1 LTVQVKFLGS
11 EKLWRAEA
19 RQKHSFVDAPIFEE
33 VTMPRVSMRS
43 VIGSLTI
50 AVLAA
55 TADVALAGPPLLCH
69 PFDIGTAKSL
79 TWDNSN
85 GWQGR
90 TAATNMKTLVA
101 DTEAILTP
109 DTPVIVRMETLRRA
123 ALYASTDA
131 QVATELF
138 TRLQARASTAKKGG
152 LETFDAGYLIET
164 FREITRRGN
173 DGWKREDGA
182 QVQTAAL
189 QSLLGNAD
197 GEAMV
202 QQSLAANAGNPSIEF
217 AAALIAA
224 SYKGRNADYLKH
236 AQKARAGAAQDA
248 LLTKNLNHISG
259 T

>member
-1 LTVQVKFLGS
+1 MT
-11 EKLWRAEA
+11 
-19 RQKHSFVDAPIFEE
+19 
-33 VTMPRVSMRS
+33 RVSMRS
-43 VIGSLTI
+43 VIASLTLV
-50 AVLAA
+50 ALAA
-55 TADVALAGPPLLCH
+55 TADVAFAGPPLLCH

-79 TWDNSN
+79 TWDNSH

-90 TAATNMKTLVA
+90 VGAANMKTLVA

-138 TRLQARASTAKKGG
+138 TRLQARAASAKAGG
-152 LETFDAGYLIET
+152 LETFDAGYFIET
-164 FREITRRGN
+164 MREVARRNGN
-173 DGWKREDGA
+173 SWKREDGTE
-182 QVQTAAL
+182 VQLVAL
-189 QSLLGNAD
+189 RSLLDKAN

-202 QQSLAANAGNPSIEF
+202 HQALAARANEPAIEL

-224 SYKGRNADYLKH
+224 SYEGRNGDYVKH
-236 AQKARAGAAQDA
+236 AQKARAGAAKDP
-248 LLTKNLNHISG
+248 LVTKNLDHISG

>member
-1 LTVQVKFLGS
+1 MTRSRTLISLRSATGILTL
-11 EKLWRAEA
+11 
-19 RQKHSFVDAPIFEE
+19 I
-33 VTMPRVSMRS
+33 T
-43 VIGSLTI
+43 
-50 AVLAA
+50 LAA
-55 TADVALAGPPLLCH
+55 TADIAMAGPPLLCH

-90 TAATNMKTLVA
+90 VSATNMKTLVA
-101 DTEAILTP
+101 DTEALLTP

-123 ALYASTDA
+123 ALYASTDT
-131 QVATELF
+131 QIATELF
-138 TRLQARASTAKKGG
+138 TRMQARASTAKSGS

-164 FREITRRGN
+164 LRQITNRH
-173 DGWKREDGA
+173 DWKRDDGA
-182 QVQTAAL
+182 QIQFAAL
-189 QSLLGNAD
+189 KSMLGNAD

-202 QQSLAANAGNPSIEF
+202 QQTLAARNGEPALEF

-224 SYKGRNADYLKH
+224 SHKGRQADYAKH

-248 LLTKNLNHISG
+248 LVAKNLGHIG

>member
-1 LTVQVKFLGS
+1 MT
-11 EKLWRAEA
+11 
-19 RQKHSFVDAPIFEE
+19 
-33 VTMPRVSMRS
+33 RVSLRS
-43 VIGSLTI
+43 TTGILTLV
-50 AVLAA
+50 ALAA
-55 TADVALAGPPLLCH
+55 TADVAMAGPPLLCH

-85 GWQGR
+85 SWQGR
-90 TAATNMKTLVA
+90 VDATNMKTLAA
-101 DTEAILTP
+101 DTEALLTP

-123 ALYASTDA
+123 AIYASTDA

-138 TRLQARASTAKKGG
+138 TRMQARASSAKSGG

-164 FREITRRGN
+164 FRQISDMERWTRD
-173 DGWKREDGA
+173 DGSKI
-182 QVQTAAL
+182 QFAAL
-189 QSLLGNAD
+189 KSLVGKAD

-202 QQSLAANAGNPSIEF
+202 QQTLAARNGEPALEF

-224 SYKGRNADYLKH
+224 SHKDRRADYEKH

-248 LLTKNLNHISG
+248 LLTKNLGHISG

>member
-1 LTVQVKFLGS
+1 MTRL
-11 EKLWRAEA
+11 
-19 RQKHSFVDAPIFEE
+19 
-33 VTMPRVSMRS
+33 SMRS
-43 VIGSLTI
+43 VIGSLTL

-79 TWDNSN
+79 TWDSSH

-123 ALYASTDA
+123 AVYASTDSQA
-131 QVATELF
+131 ATELL
-138 TRLQARASTAKKGG
+138 TRLQARASSAKKGG

-164 FREITRRGN
+164 FRQISRMH
-173 DGWKREDGA
+173 DWKRDDGA
-182 QVQTAAL
+182 TIQTAAL
-189 QSLLGNAD
+189 KSLVDKSD
-197 GEAMV
+197 GEAMI
-202 QQSLAANAGNPSIEF
+202 QQSLAANADNPSIEF

-224 SYKGRNADYLKH
+224 SYKGRNADYEKH
-236 AQKARAGAAQDA
+236 ARKARAGAAQDA
-248 LLTKNLNHISG
+248 LLTKNLGHISG

>member
-1 LTVQVKFLGS
+1 MT
-11 EKLWRAEA
+11 
-19 RQKHSFVDAPIFEE
+19 
-33 VTMPRVSMRS
+33 RVSMRS
-43 VIGSLTI
+43 VIASLTLV
-50 AVLAA
+50 ALAA

-79 TWDNSN
+79 TWDDSH

-90 TAATNMKTLVA
+90 VGATSMKTLVA
-101 DTEAILTP
+101 DTEALLTP

-138 TRLQARASTAKKGG
+138 TRLQARASGAKQGA

-164 FREITRRGN
+164 MRQVTRSRA
-173 DGWKREDGA
+173 DGWKRQDGA
-182 QVQTAAL
+182 EVQIAAL
-189 QSLLGNAD
+189 RSLLDKAD

-202 QQSLAANAGNPSIEF
+202 QQSLAASNGNPSMEF

-224 SYKGRNADYLKH
+224 SHKGRNADYIKH

>member
-1 LTVQVKFLGS
+1 LI
-11 EKLWRAEA
+11 KLVLVMHPFS
-19 RQKHSFVDAPIFEE
+19 KE
-33 VTMPRVSMRS
+33 VTMTRLSMRS
-43 VIGSLTI
+43 VIGSLTLV
-50 AVLAA
+50 ALAA

-90 TAATNMKTLVA
+90 VSAASMKTLVA
-101 DTEAILTP
+101 DTEALLTP

-131 QVATELF
+131 QVAGELF

-164 FREITRRGN
+164 FRQINDSRK

-182 QVQTAAL
+182 QVQAAAL
-189 QSLLGNAD
+189 QSLIEKAD

-202 QQSLAANAGNPSIEF
+202 QQSLAANADNPSIEF

-224 SYKGRNADYLKH
+224 SHRGRNADYLKH

-248 LLTKNLNHISG
+248 LLAKNLDHISG

>member
-1 LTVQVKFLGS
+1 MT
-11 EKLWRAEA
+11 
-19 RQKHSFVDAPIFEE
+19 
-33 VTMPRVSMRS
+33 RVSMRS
-43 VIGSLTI
+43 VIASLTLV
-50 AVLAA
+50 ALAA

-79 TWDNSN
+79 TWDNSL

-90 TAATNMKTLVA
+90 VGAANMKTLVA
-101 DTEAILTP
+101 DTEALLTP

-138 TRLQARASTAKKGG
+138 TRLQARASGAKQGAI
-152 LETFDAGYLIET
+152 ETFDAGYLTET
-164 FREITRRGN
+164 FREISRSPG
-173 DGWKREDGA
+173 DGWKRQDGA
-182 QVQTAAL
+182 QVQSATL
-189 QSLLGNAD
+189 QSLLGKTD

-202 QQSLAANAGNPSIEF
+202 QQSLAASNGNPSIEF

-224 SYKGRNADYLKH
+224 SYKGRNADYIKH
-236 AQKARAGAAQDA
+236 AQKARAGAAQDP

>member
-1 LTVQVKFLGS
+1 MT
-11 EKLWRAEA
+11 
-19 RQKHSFVDAPIFEE
+19 
-33 VTMPRVSMRS
+33 RVSLRS
-43 VIGSLTI
+43 ATGILTLV
-50 AVLAA
+50 ALAA
-55 TADVALAGPPLLCH
+55 TADVAMAGPPLLCH

-90 TAATNMKTLVA
+90 AGATNMTTLVA
-101 DTEAILTP
+101 DTEALLTS

-123 ALYASTDA
+123 AIYASTDA

-138 TRLQARASTAKKGG
+138 TRMQARASSAKSGG

-164 FREITRRGN
+164 FRQISDMERWTRD
-173 DGWKREDGA
+173 DGSKI
-182 QVQTAAL
+182 QFAAL
-189 QSLLGNAD
+189 KSLVGKAD

-202 QQSLAANAGNPSIEF
+202 QQTLAARNGEPALEF

-224 SYKGRNADYLKH
+224 SDKGRQADYLKH

-248 LLTKNLNHISG
+248 LLAKNLGHIG

>member
-1 LTVQVKFLGS
+1 MT
-11 EKLWRAEA
+11 
-19 RQKHSFVDAPIFEE
+19 
-33 VTMPRVSMRS
+33 RVSMRS
-43 VIGSLTI
+43 VIASLTFV
-50 AVLAA
+50 ALAA
-55 TADVALAGPPLLCH
+55 TADVAFAGPPLLCH

-90 TAATNMKTLVA
+90 VGATNMKTLVA
-101 DTEAILTP
+101 DTEALLTS

-131 QVATELF
+131 QIATELV
-138 TRLQARASTAKKGG
+138 TRLQARADGAKKGA

-164 FREITRRGN
+164 MRQVARSRA
-173 DGWKREDGA
+173 DGWKRQDGTE
-182 QVQTAAL
+182 VQLAAL
-189 QSLLGNAD
+189 RTLLDKAD

-202 QQSLAANAGNPSIEF
+202 QQTLATRNGEPALEF

-224 SYKGRNADYLKH
+224 SHKGRNADYVKH

-248 LLTKNLNHISG
+248 LLTKNLDHISG